1 MREAPP
7 VQPIVAAMVK
17 TMPCPICRGEI
28 HAVAGRCKHC
38 KTDLVELRER
48 AMRAARAQAMGATV
62 PPRPMSPPPPTM
74 SSPPSPSPQHQ
85 AIPAPFPLS
94 PLHTD
99 VEAPQPQPQPQPQN
113 DTMAAP
119 PPPQWGEPPA
129 YFGPEVVS
137 VRQQP
142 SAWSRRWPMVVSAVA
157 LLAIGV
163 SLGML
168 AERWR
173 TGGSRSN
180 GDGRMRNA
188 STTPRMVPDH
198 MPKPLLPGPSAPRQ
212 VPDPRAPDPTS
223 PPSAQIAPQAP
234 NMFGGPSPSPSPVP
248 GGPQGGGDA
257 GAFRAFTASLT
268 DSLCTKLGECG
279 ADSGT
284 QSICRAFA
292 QQLDPEDAAAKVAS
306 GECSFNQKA
315 ADACLR
321 AVSALRCDTA
331 AATGMMD
338 WLSQS
343 QQVTECA
350 EAYTCQ

>member
-1 MREAPP
+1 
-7 VQPIVAAMVK
+7 MVK

-62 PPRPMSPPPPTM
+62 PPRPMGPPPVTA
-74 SSPPSPSPQHQ
+74 SQQ
-85 AIPAPFPLS
+85 AIPAPFPS
-94 PLHTD
+94 PSMSGGEPMT
-99 VEAPQPQPQPQPQN
+99 APPQAETLAVAPPQQQG
-113 DTMAAP
+113 

-137 VRQQP
+137 VRQP
-142 SAWSRRWPMVVSAVA
+142 SAWSRRWPVVVSAVA
-157 LLAIGV
+157 LLAIGI

-173 TGGSRSN
+173 SGGSKSS
-180 GDGRMRNA
+180 DGRMRNA

-198 MPKPLLPGPSAPRQ
+198 MPQPLLPGPSAPRQ
-212 VPDPRAPDPTS
+212 VPDPTS

-234 NMFGGPSPSPSPVP
+234 APNMFGGPAPAPAP
-248 GGPQGGGDA
+248 GGAQGGDA

-268 DSLCTKLGECG
+268 DSLCSKLGECG
-279 ADSGT
+279 ADAGT

-306 GECSFNQKA
+306 GECSFTQKA

-321 AVSALRCDTA
+321 AVSTLRCDAA

-343 QQVTECA
+343 QQVSECA